1 MKSISRHLASLD
13 SNQSPSATSLQV
25 TQIIPAK
32 SFDFSLNQQDLSEER
47 VLGLLGLP
55 TVGFRI
61 KMVEKSRFWEESA
74 LLCIVAR

>member
-1 MKSISRHLASLD
+1 M
-13 SNQSPSATSLQV
+13 

-55 TVGFRI
+55 TVGFGI
-61 KMVEKSRFWEESA
+61 KMVEKSSFWEESA
-74 LLCIVAR
+74 SSLYCCPLSLKSIHSVTYSGQNPSSTG